1 MSTKA
6 LPVRQEQLNHVRT
19 YRIADSTLT
28 VFADSVEADNLWAEF
43 APKYCLTVC
52 PPALAEVSTGTI
64 ELYCQQRPP
73 AVPAGLAPEQIEHG
87 QGWIEGEKIWLEIAG
102 AIIFISAPATNVV
115 KIWVDPQTIGLEAVI
130 AYALPSALRRRGFYE
145 LHAAG
150 LIAPATNRGVLIIGD
165 SGSGKST
172 LATRLA
178 SSGWSYLTDD
188 LVLLQQAAK
197 AVTAWGLRR
206 VFALTDE
213 TLQAC
218 FSTQS
223 HQSSGDEA
231 AKQYLDPQNLF
242 ATTATASSQPC
253 TLFFTELTQAAQT
266 RIEAISS
273 SAAMMGLLRQSS
285 WLCYDPV
292 VAHHHTQ
299 ILTRLAQQ
307 CQAFRLYAGRDLL
320 LQPKLADELLRSY
333 LL

>member
-1 MSTKA
+1 MSTKV
-6 LPVRQEQLNHVRT
+6 LPVRQGQTSHLRT
-19 YRIADSTLT
+19 YRIADSTLA
-28 VFADSVEADNLWAEF
+28 VFTDSDEAGNLWAEF
-43 APKYCLTVC
+43 AHKYCLT
-52 PPALAEVSTGTI
+52 AWLATSEEVIAGTI

-73 AVPAGLAPEQIEHG
+73 AVPAGLAPEKIEHG
-87 QGWIEGEKIWLEIAG
+87 QCWVDEETVWLKIAG
-102 AIIFISAPATNVV
+102 AIIFLSAPTTNVV
-115 KIWVDPQTIGLEAVI
+115 KIWFDPQAAGLEMII

-150 LIAPATNRGVLIIGD
+150 LIAPSTNHGVLLIGD

-218 FSTQS
+218 FATQS
-223 HQSSGDEA
+223 HQTSGDKA

-242 ATTATASSQPC
+242 VTNAAASCQPQ
-253 TLFFTELTQAAQT
+253 TLFFTELTHQSQT

-299 ILTRLAQQ
+299 ILTQLAHQGR
-307 CQAFRLYAGRDLL
+307 AFRLYAGRDLL
-320 LQPKLADELLRSY
+320 LQPELANELLRAY
-333 LL
+333 VQ

>member
-1 MSTKA
+1 MGTKA
-6 LPVRQEQLNHVRT
+6 LSVRQEQPKHART
-19 YRIADSTLT
+19 YRIADSTLA
-28 VFADSVEADNLWAEF
+28 VFADSDEASIIWAQF
-43 APKYCLTVC
+43 AHKYCLT
-52 PPALAEVSTGTI
+52 ASTTTSDEVSTGTI

-73 AVPAGLAPEQIEHG
+73 IVPAGLAPEQITHG
-87 QGWIEGEKIWLEIAG
+87 QCRVDDEALWLEIAG

-150 LIAPATNRGVLIIGD
+150 LIAPATNQGVLIIGD

-242 ATTATASSQPC
+242 ATSAAASCQPR
-253 TLFFTELTQAAQT
+253 TLFFTELTHQSQT
-266 RIEAISS
+266 RIEAISG

-299 ILTRLAQQ
+299 LLTRLAQQ